1 MNVNVNGATF
11 HVEQQGSGPNLVLVH
26 GMGYT
31 STDVWQYVVPQL
43 AEQFSVLT
51 YDLRGHGKS
60 TDPDN
65 DQSISTHAD
74 DLAAILDHFDIE
86 KASIAGFSFGG
97 MVVQQFALRYTDRLE
112 NLILV
117 TTSACLTDEAKEYYD
132 GRAEKI
138 ETRGVDSHADDAVR
152 IVLSESFRE
161 ANPDKADEYREAFL
175 QNNPEAYAGAM
186 RAMLDWDGR
195 EGLSVLENPTLVI
208 GGGEDDTSIMGDEP
222 GGAARELAEIM
233 PNGQLEMIPETIHYP
248 QIEKPEVVA
257 GKMLEFLQRSA

>member
-11 HVEQQGSGPNLVLVH
+11 YVEQQGSGPNLVLVH

-31 STDVWQYVVPQL
+31 STDVWQYVVPKL
-43 AEQFSVLT
+43 AEEFTVLT
-51 YDLRGHGKS
+51 YDLRGHGQS

-74 DLAAILDHFDIE
+74 DLVGILDHFEIDQT
-86 KASIAGFSFGG
+86 SVAGFSFGG
-97 MVVQQFALRYTDRLE
+97 MVAQQFALRYTDRLE
-112 NLILV
+112 KLLLV

-138 ETRGVDSHADDAVR
+138 KTRGVDSHADDAVR

-175 QNNPEAYAGAM
+175 QNNPDSYAGAM

-195 EGLSVLENPTLVI
+195 EGLASLENPTLVI
-208 GGGEDDTSIMGDEP
+208 GGEEDDTSIMGE
-222 GGAARELAEIM
+222 GAGEAARELAELL
-233 PNGQLEMIPETIHYP
+233 PNGELVMIPETIHYP
-248 QIEKPEVVA
+248 QIEKPEIVSE
-257 GKMLEFLQRSA
+257 KMLEFLKKAY